1 MPSATTATPLLSA
14 YPKPSGV
21 WDEMIAADGTL
32 RPHYQHL
39 AATLNRL
46 GPAGLAAC
54 ADQARRSIAENG
66 VTYNVYGDPRGMD
79 RPWEFDP
86 VPFVI
91 PPHEWAALEKG
102 LIQRARL
109 LNAVLADLYGPQRLL
124 KEGALPPG
132 IVLGNPGYQFACHG
146 IRPPEDTWLHL
157 YAVDLARGPDGR
169 WWCFADRTQAPSGS
183 GYVLENRI
191 VLSRTLPDDIR
202 DLQVQRL
209 ANFYRIFRDNLYRVA
224 PNNIRREGPR
234 IVLLTP
240 GPLNET
246 YFEHAYLSRYLGF
259 PLVEGGDLTVRD
271 RKVFIKT
278 LEGLQQVDVIL
289 RRVDDGF
296 CDPLELRQDSF
307 LGVPG
312 LLEAMRSGNVC
323 VANPIGSGLA
333 ESPALLAFLPALCR
347 RLLGEE
353 ILIPNTA
360 TWWCGHRK
368 EREHVL
374 SRLDTLLIKGALS
387 DKGSNPIFP
396 ATLSA
401 KDKAALIERIR
412 KSPQNYVGQEKITL
426 SEAPIWNGSELVP
439 RPIALRAYLAAAG
452 DRFIVM
458 PGGLTRVSVSP
469 NIPIVSMQSGG
480 GSKDTWVLS
489 DGPVLHQSLLT
500 PGIQAGTAS
509 RSRTEL
515 PSRVADNLFWLGR
528 YAERAE
534 SLVRIMRVLIAQLT
548 DESSLENPV
557 TAGLLMRLLVPL
569 EILEKPPEAPLLLE
583 KYDREVL
590 NILFKKDHP
599 AGLVRCITNL
609 RGAAWRVRDR
619 LSLDTWRILTELQ
632 QELPAEGHLPELDDA
647 LLLLN
652 RLIRSL
658 SAFAGMVME
667 NMTRSH
673 GWRFLDLGR
682 RLERAHA
689 LLLLVRGTLT
699 EDRDGRHL
707 LEPLL
712 DIADSAMTYRRRYFA
727 HAQTDAVLD
736 LLLREAENPRS
747 ALFQILSIGEHLVH
761 LPAIPGRSEPGL
773 KLRLVAEIGSQLR
786 ALNLESP
793 PAVQAAHLG
802 EITQTIHRLSDR
814 IAHVYFSHAGAQIS

>member
-1 MPSATTATPLLSA
+1 
-14 YPKPSGV
+14 
-21 WDEMIAADGTL
+21 
-32 RPHYQHL
+32 
-39 AATLNRL
+39 
-46 GPAGLAAC
+46 
-54 ADQARRSIAENG
+54 
-66 VTYNVYGDPRGMD
+66 MD
-79 RPWEFDP
+79 RPWVFDP

-91 PPHEWAALEKG
+91 PAHEWEALEKG

-109 LNAVLADLYGPQRLL
+109 LNAVLGDLYGPQKLL
-124 KEGALPPG
+124 KQGALPPG
-132 IVLGNPGYQFACHG
+132 IVLGNPGYQFACQG
-146 IRPPEDTWLHL
+146 IRPVEDTWLHL

-191 VLSRTLPDDIR
+191 VLSRSLPDDIR

-224 PNNIRREGPR
+224 PNNVRREGPR

-312 LLEAMRSGNVC
+312 LLEAMRAGNVL

-347 RLLGEE
+347 KLLGEE

-360 TWWCGHRK
+360 TWWCGQRK
-368 EREHVL
+368 ERDHVL
-374 SRLDTLLIKGALS
+374 ANLDTFLIKGALS
-387 DKGSNPIFP
+387 DKASNPIFP
-396 ATLSA
+396 HTLNA
-401 KDKAALIERIR
+401 RDRAALVEKIL
-412 KSPQNYVGQEKITL
+412 KSPHNFVGQEKITL
-426 SEAPIWNGSELVP
+426 SEAPIWTGKGLAP
-439 RPIALRAYLAAAG
+439 RPIALRVYLASAG

-500 PGIQAGTAS
+500 PGLHVRVS
-509 RSRTEL
+509 DRSVTQV

-534 SLVRIMRVLIAQLT
+534 ILVRIMRVLVTQLT
-548 DESSLENPV
+548 DETTLENPV

-569 EILEKPPEAPLLLE
+569 EILKKAPVAPLLLE
-583 KYDREVL
+583 KYDREAL
-590 NILFKKDHP
+590 NILFKKDQP
-599 AGLVRCITNL
+599 AGLVMCIGNL
-609 RGAAWRVRDR
+609 RSAAWRVRDR
-619 LSLDTWRILTELQ
+619 LSIDTWRILTELQ
-632 QELPAEGHLPELDDA
+632 AELPPEGTLTELDDA
-647 LLLLN
+647 LILLN
-652 RLIRSL
+652 RLIRTL
-658 SAFAGMVME
+658 SAFTGMVGE

-682 RLERAHA
+682 RLERASA

-699 EDRDGRHL
+699 EDPEGRHL
-707 LEPLL
+707 LTPLL

-736 LLLREAENPRS
+736 LLLREEENPRS
-747 ALFQILSIGEHLVH
+747 ALFQLLTIGEHLAH
-761 LPAIPGRSEPGL
+761 LPVMPGRSEPGL
-773 KLRLVAEIGSQLR
+773 KQRLVAELGSELR
-786 ALNLESP
+786 ALDPESP
-793 PAVQAAHLG
+793 PAELAASLSGTVQAV
-802 EITQTIHRLSDR
+802 HRLSDR
-814 IAHVYFSHAGAQIS
+814 IAHVYFSHAGARII

>member
-1 MPSATTATPLLSA
+1 MPLIASSLLTG
-14 YPKPSGV
+14 YPKPRGV
-21 WDEMIAADGTL
+21 WDEMMAADGQL
-32 RPHYQHL
+32 RPHYQRL

-46 GPAGLAAC
+46 GPGGLAAC

-91 PPHEWAALEKG
+91 PPHEWVTLEKG
-102 LIQRARL
+102 LMQRARL

-132 IVLGNPGYQFACHG
+132 IVLGNPGYQFACQG
-146 IRPPEDTWLHL
+146 IRPAEDTWLHL

-191 VLSRTLPDDIR
+191 VLSRSLPDDIR

-209 ANFYRIFRDNLYRVA
+209 ANFYRIFRDNLLRVA
-224 PNNIRREGPR
+224 PHSHRREVPR

-271 RKVFIKT
+271 RKVYIKT
-278 LEGLQQVDVIL
+278 LEGLQPVDVIL

-312 LLEAMRSGNVC
+312 LLEAMRAGNVC

-353 ILIPNTA
+353 ILLPNTA
-360 TWWCGHRK
+360 TWWCGQRK

-374 SRLDTLLIKGALS
+374 ANLDSFLIKGALS
-387 DKGSNPIFP
+387 DKSSNPIFP

-401 KDKAALIERIR
+401 KDRAALVQRIR
-412 KSPQNYVGQEKITL
+412 KDPQHYVGQEKITL
-426 SEAPIWNGSELVP
+426 SEAPIWTGEKLEP
-439 RPIALRAYLAAAG
+439 RPIALRVYLAAAG

-489 DGPVLHQSLLT
+489 DGPVLHQSLLA
-500 PGIQAGTAS
+500 PGIHAPVS
-509 RSRTEL
+509 ERISNEL

-534 SLVRIMRVLIAQLT
+534 IVVRMMRVLVTQLT
-548 DESSLENPV
+548 DDTSVENPV

-569 EILEKPPEAPLLLE
+569 EILEKPPAAPLLLE
-583 KYDREVL
+583 KYDRDAL
-590 NILFKKDHP
+590 NILFKKEQP
-599 AGLVRCITNL
+599 GGLVTCISNL

-632 QELPAEGHLPELDDA
+632 AELPPEGTVSELDDA
-647 LLLLN
+647 LILLN

-682 RLERAHA
+682 RLERSAA
-689 LLLLVRGTLT
+689 LLLLVQGTLK
-699 EDRDGRHL
+699 EDPEGRHL
-707 LEPLL
+707 LMPLL

-736 LLLREAENPRS
+736 LLLREKENPRS
-747 ALFQILSIGEHLVH
+747 ALFQVLSIEEHLAH
-761 LPAIPGRSEPGL
+761 LPAMLGRTDPGL
-773 KLRLVAEIGSQLR
+773 KQRLTADLASRLR
-786 ALNLESP
+786 ALNSDV
-793 PAVQAAHLG
+793 PAPALAAEIG
-802 EITQTIHRLSDR
+802 DITQAVYRLSDR
-814 IAHVYFSHAGAQIS
+814 IAHVYFSHAGASIS

>member
-1 MPSATTATPLLSA
+1 M
-14 YPKPSGV
+14 
-21 WDEMIAADGTL
+21 AADGSL
-32 RPHYQHL
+32 RPHYQRL
-39 AATLNRL
+39 ASTLNRL
-46 GPAGLAAC
+46 GPNGLAAC

-102 LIQRARL
+102 LTQRARL
-109 LNAVLADLYGPQRLL
+109 LNAVLSDLYGPQRLL
-124 KEGALPPG
+124 KEGILPPG

-146 IRPPEDTWLHL
+146 IRPPDDLWLRL
-157 YAVDLARGPDGR
+157 YGVDLARGPDGR

-191 VLSRTLPDDIR
+191 VLSRSLPDDIR

-209 ANFYRIFRDNLYRVA
+209 STFFRIFRDNLSRSA
-224 PNNIRREGPR
+224 PPHPRPEGPR

-240 GPLNET
+240 GPMNET

-271 RKVFIKT
+271 RRVFIKT
-278 LEGLQQVDVIL
+278 LEGLQPVDVIL

-312 LLEAMRSGNVC
+312 LLEAMRAGNVC

-347 RLLGEE
+347 KLFGEE
-353 ILIPNTA
+353 LLLPNTA
-360 TWWCGHRK
+360 TWWCGQRK

-374 SRLDTLLIKGALS
+374 ANLDTFLIKSAFS
-387 DKGSNPIFP
+387 DRASVPIFP

-401 KDKAALIERIR
+401 SERSALVDRIH
-412 KSPQNYVGQEKITL
+412 KTPQYFVGQEKITL
-426 SEAPIWNGSELVP
+426 SEAPIWTGRELAP
-439 RPIALRAYLAAAG
+439 RPIALRVYLAAAREG
-452 DRFIVM
+452 FIVM

-469 NIPIVSMQSGG
+469 SIPIVSMQSGG

-489 DGPVLHQSLLT
+489 DGPVQHQSLLV
-500 PGIQAGTAS
+500 PNGTRHRGS
-509 RSRTEL
+509 ERTINEL

-534 SLVRIMRVLIAQLT
+534 IVVRILRVLITQLT
-548 DESSLENPV
+548 EDTTVENPI
-557 TAGLLMRLLVPL
+557 TAGLLLRLLVPL
-569 EILEKPPEAPLLLE
+569 EILDAAPEFAQSHDRAALDLLFQ
-583 KYDREVL
+583 KAQ
-590 NILFKKDHP
+590 P
-599 AGLVRCITNL
+599 GGLISCIGNL
-609 RGAAWRVRDR
+609 RSAAWKVRDR

-632 QELPAEGHLPELDDA
+632 QELPTEGTLSELDDA
-647 LLLLN
+647 LIVLN
-652 RLIRSL
+652 RLVRSL

-667 NMTRSH
+667 NMTRGH

-682 RLERAHA
+682 RLERTSA
-689 LLLLVRGTLT
+689 LLVLVRGTLQ
-699 EDRDGRHL
+699 EDPEGRHL
-707 LEPLL
+707 LMPLL

-736 LLLREAENPRS
+736 LLLREKENPRS
-747 ALFQILSIGEHLVH
+747 ALFQVLSINEHLAY
-761 LPAIPGRSEPGL
+761 LPAMLGRHDPGL
-773 KLRLVAEIGSQLR
+773 KQRLTAALASQLR
-786 ALNLESP
+786 LLDCAAPAAQLTENLD
-793 PAVQAAHLG
+793 
-802 EITQTIHRLSDR
+802 EITQSLHQLSDR
-814 IAHVYFSHAGAQIS
+814 IAHVYFSHAGARIS

>member
-1 MPSATTATPLLSA
+1 MPLTASSLLTD
-14 YPKPSGV
+14 YPKPAGV
-21 WDEMIAADGTL
+21 WDEMMASDGSL
-32 RPHYQHL
+32 RPHYQRL
-39 AATLNRL
+39 AATLTRL
-46 GPAGLAAC
+46 GPGGLAAC

-109 LNAVLADLYGPQRLL
+109 LNAVLSDLYGPQRLL

-132 IVLGNPGYQFACHG
+132 IVLGNPGFQFACHG

-191 VLSRTLPDDIR
+191 VLSRSLPDDIR

-209 ANFYRIFRDNLYRVA
+209 AGFYRIFRDNLYRIA

-312 LLEAMRSGNVC
+312 LLEAMRAGNVC

-347 RLLGEE
+347 RLLGEQ

-360 TWWCGHRK
+360 TWWCGQRK
-368 EREHVL
+368 ERDHVL
-374 SRLDTLLIKGALS
+374 ANLDTFLIKGALS
-387 DKGSNPIFP
+387 DKASNPIFP
-396 ATLSA
+396 HTLSA
-401 KDKAALIERIR
+401 KDRAALVERIR
-412 KSPQNYVGQEKITL
+412 KSPQSYVGQERITL
-426 SEAPIWNGSELVP
+426 SEAPIWNGKSLSP
-439 RPIALRAYLAAAG
+439 RPIALRVYLAAAG
-452 DRFIVM
+452 DDFIVM

-500 PGIQAGTAS
+500 PDLHVRAS
-509 RSRTEL
+509 DRSVTQV
-515 PSRVADNLFWLGR
+515 PSRVADNLYWLGR

-534 SLVRIMRVLIAQLT
+534 ILVRVMRVLVTQLT
-548 DESSLENPV
+548 DESTLENPI

-569 EILEKPPEAPLLLE
+569 EILKKAPEPPLLLE
-583 KYDREVL
+583 KYEREAL

-599 AGLVRCITNL
+599 SGLVTCIGNL
-609 RGAAWRVRDR
+609 RSAAWRVRDR
-619 LSLDTWRILTELQ
+619 LSIDTWRILSELQ
-632 QELPAEGHLPELDDA
+632 QELPPDGTLTELDDA
-647 LLLLN
+647 LILLN
-652 RLIRSL
+652 RLIRGL

-682 RLERAHA
+682 RLERSSA

-699 EDRDGRHL
+699 EDPDGRHL
-707 LEPLL
+707 LTPIL

-736 LLLREAENPRS
+736 LLLREEENPRS
-747 ALFQILSIGEHLVH
+747 ALFQLLSISDHLAH
-761 LPAIPGRSEPGL
+761 LPAMPGRSEPGM
-773 KLRLVAEIGSQLR
+773 KQRLIAELISQLR
-786 ALNLESP
+786 RLDPETPPEQLGACLEGT
-793 PAVQAAHLG
+793 VQAVN
-802 EITQTIHRLSDR
+802 RLSDR

>member
-1 MPSATTATPLLSA
+1 MSLTVSSLITN
-14 YPKPSGV
+14 YPKPHGV
-21 WDEMIAADGTL
+21 WDEMMAADGTL

-39 AATLNRL
+39 AATLTRL
-46 GPAGLAAC
+46 GPSGLAAC
-54 ADQARRSIAENG
+54 ADQARRSIADNG

-91 PPHEWAALEKG
+91 PQHEWAALERG
-102 LIQRARL
+102 LVQRARV
-109 LNAVLADLYGPQRLL
+109 LNAVLGDLYGPQRLL

-132 IVLGNPGYQFACHG
+132 IVLGNPGYQFASHG
-146 IRPPEDTWLHL
+146 IQPPEDTWLYL

-191 VLSRTLPDDIR
+191 VLSRILPDDIR

-209 ANFYRIFRDNLYRVA
+209 ANFYRVFRDNLYRVA

-271 RKVFIKT
+271 RKVFIKS
-278 LEGLQQVDVIL
+278 LEGLQPVDVIL

-312 LLEAMRSGNVC
+312 LLDAMRAGNVL

-353 ILIPNTA
+353 LLLPNTA
-360 TWWCGHRK
+360 TWWCGQRK
-368 EREHVL
+368 ERDHVMGN
-374 SRLDTLLIKGALS
+374 LDTLLIKGAFG
-387 DKGSNPIFP
+387 DKSNNPIFP
-396 ATLSA
+396 HALSA
-401 KDKAALIERIR
+401 KDRSALVERIR
-412 KSPQNYVGQEKITL
+412 KTPHHFVGQEKISL
-426 SEAPIWNGSELVP
+426 SEAPIWTGSSLTP
-439 RPIALRAYLAAAG
+439 RPIALRVYLASAG

-469 NIPIVSMQSGG
+469 NVPIVSMQSGG

-500 PGIQAGTAS
+500 PGLHIRVAD
-509 RSRTEL
+509 RSVTQV

-534 SLVRIMRVLIAQLT
+534 SLVRIMRVLVTQLT
-548 DESSLENPV
+548 DETALENPV

-569 EILEKPPEAPLLLE
+569 EIIKKAPTAPLLLE
-583 KYDREVL
+583 KYEREAL
-590 NILFKKDHP
+590 NILFNKDQP
-599 AGLVRCITNL
+599 AGLVMCLGNL
-609 RGAAWRVRDR
+609 RSAAWRVRDR
-619 LSLDTWRILTELQ
+619 LSIDTWRILTELQ
-632 QELPAEGHLPELDDA
+632 AELPPEGSLPELDEA
-647 LLLLN
+647 LVLLN
-652 RLIRSL
+652 HLIRGL

-682 RLERAHA
+682 RLERASA
-689 LLLLVRGTLT
+689 LLLLVGGTLT
-699 EDRDGRHL
+699 EDPAGRHL
-707 LEPLL
+707 LPPLL

-736 LLLREAENPRS
+736 LLLREEENPRS
-747 ALFQILSIGEHLVH
+747 ALFQLLSIADHLSH
-761 LPAIPGRSEPGL
+761 LPSMPGRTEPGL
-773 KLRLVAEIGSQLR
+773 KHRLIAELISELRDLDPEMPPETLARRVAGT
-786 ALNLESP
+786 
-793 PAVQAAHLG
+793 VG
-802 EITQTIHRLSDR
+802 TVHRLSDR

>member
-1 MPSATTATPLLSA
+1 MPLIASSLITN
-14 YPKPSGV
+14 YPKPRGV
-21 WDEMIAADGTL
+21 WDEMMAADGTL

-39 AATLNRL
+39 AATLTRL

-54 ADQARRSIAENG
+54 ADQARRSIADNG

-91 PPHEWAALEKG
+91 PQHEWAALEQG
-102 LIQRARL
+102 LMQRARL
-109 LNAVLADLYGPQRLL
+109 LNAVLGDLYGPQRLL

-132 IVLGNPGYQFACHG
+132 MILGNPGYQFASHG

-191 VLSRTLPDDIR
+191 VLSRSLPDDIR

-209 ANFYRIFRDNLYRVA
+209 ANFYRVFRDNLFRVA

-312 LLEAMRSGNVC
+312 LLEAMRAGNVL

-347 RLLGEE
+347 RLLREE
-353 ILIPNTA
+353 LLLPNTA
-360 TWWCGHRK
+360 TWWCGQRK
-368 EREHVL
+368 ERDHVL
-374 SRLDTLLIKGALS
+374 ANLDTFLIKGALS
-387 DKGSNPIFP
+387 DKASNPIFP
-396 ATLSA
+396 HTLSA
-401 KDKAALIERIR
+401 RDRAALVEQIR
-412 KSPQNYVGQEKITL
+412 KQPHLYVGQEKITL
-426 SEAPIWNGSELVP
+426 SEAPIWTGSELSP
-439 RPIALRAYLAAAG
+439 RPIALRVYLASAG
-452 DRFIVM
+452 DRFMVM

-469 NIPIVSMQSGG
+469 TIPIVSMQSGG

-500 PGIQAGTAS
+500 PGWHVRVS
-509 RSRTEL
+509 DRSVPQV

-534 SLVRIMRVLIAQLT
+534 ILVRIMRVLVTQLT
-548 DESSLENPV
+548 DETTLENPV

-569 EILEKPPEAPLLLE
+569 EILKKAPTAPLLLE
-583 KYDREVL
+583 KYDREAL
-590 NILFKKDHP
+590 NILFKKDRP
-599 AGLVRCITNL
+599 AGLVMCIGNL
-609 RGAAWRVRDR
+609 RSAAWRVRDR
-619 LSLDTWRILTELQ
+619 LSIDTWRILTELQ
-632 QELPAEGHLPELDDA
+632 AELPPEGTLPELDEA
-647 LLLLN
+647 LVLLN
-652 RLIRSL
+652 RLIRGL

-682 RLERAHA
+682 RLERASA
-689 LLLLVRGTLT
+689 LLLLVSGTLT
-699 EDRDGRHL
+699 EDPAGRHL
-707 LEPLL
+707 LTPLL

-736 LLLREAENPRS
+736 LLLREEENPRS
-747 ALFQILSIGEHLVH
+747 ALFQLLSIAEHMAH
-761 LPAIPGRSEPGL
+761 LPSMPGRTEPGL
-773 KLRLVAEIGSQLR
+773 KHRLIAELISELRSLDPEM
-786 ALNLESP
+786 P
-793 PAVQAAHLG
+793 PDTLAPRIAGTAQAV
-802 EITQTIHRLSDR
+802 HRLSDR
-814 IAHVYFSHAGAQIS
+814 IAHVFFSHAGAQIS

>member
-1 MPSATTATPLLSA
+1 MPITASTLLTS
-14 YPKPSGV
+14 YPKPTGV
-21 WDEMIAADGTL
+21 WDEMMAADGTL
-32 RPHYQHL
+32 RPHYQRL
-39 AATLNRL
+39 AATLTRL
-46 GPAGLAAC
+46 GPAGLEAC
-54 ADQARRSIAENG
+54 ADQARRSIADNG

-91 PPHEWAALEKG
+91 PPHEWEALERG

-109 LNAVLADLYGPQRLL
+109 LNAVLGDLYGPQRLL

-132 IVLGNPGYQFACHG
+132 IVLGNPGYQFACQG

-191 VLSRTLPDDIR
+191 VLSRSLPDDIR

-209 ANFYRIFRDNLYRVA
+209 ANFYRIFRDNLYRIA

-312 LLEAMRSGNVC
+312 LLEAMRAGNVC

-353 ILIPNTA
+353 ILLPNTA
-360 TWWCGHRK
+360 TWWCGQRK

-374 SRLDTLLIKGALS
+374 ANLDTFLIKGAMS
-387 DKGSNPIFP
+387 DKAGNPIFP
-396 ATLSA
+396 RNLNA
-401 KDKAALIERIR
+401 KDRAALLERIR
-412 KSPQNYVGQEKITL
+412 KSPQSFVGQERITL
-426 SEAPIWNGSELVP
+426 SEAPIWTGKELAP
-439 RPIALRAYLAAAG
+439 RPIALRVYLAAAG

-458 PGGLTRVSVSP
+458 PGGLTRASVSP

-500 PGIQAGTAS
+500 PGLHVRVS
-509 RSRTEL
+509 ERSVTQV

-534 SLVRIMRVLIAQLT
+534 ILVRIMRVLVTQLT
-548 DESSLENPV
+548 DETSMENPT

-569 EILEKPPEAPLLLE
+569 EILKKAPTAPLLLE
-583 KYDREVL
+583 KYDREAL
-590 NILFKKDHP
+590 NILFNKEQP
-599 AGLVRCITNL
+599 AGLVACIGNL
-609 RGAAWRVRDR
+609 RRAAWMVRDR

-632 QELPAEGHLPELDDA
+632 QELPPEGSLPELDDA
-647 LLLLN
+647 LILLN
-652 RLIRSL
+652 RLIRGL

-682 RLERAHA
+682 RLERSAA
-689 LLLLVRGTLT
+689 LLLLVRGTLK
-699 EDRDGRHL
+699 EDPEGRHL
-707 LEPLL
+707 LAPLL

-727 HAQTDAVLD
+727 HAQTDAVMD
-736 LLLREAENPRS
+736 LLLREEENPRS
-747 ALFQILSIGEHLVH
+747 ALFQVQSISDHLAH
-761 LPAIPGRSEPGL
+761 LPAMPGRSDPGL
-773 KLRLVAEIGSQLR
+773 KQRLAAELASQLR
-786 ALNLESP
+786 AINPETA
-793 PAVQAAHLG
+793 PAALAGSLG
-802 EITQTIHRLSDR
+802 EISQSIYRLSDR
-814 IAHVYFSHAGAQIS
+814 IAHVYFSHAGARIS

>member
-1 MPSATTATPLLSA
+1 MPLTVSSLLSN
-14 YPKPSGV
+14 YPKPTGV
-21 WDEMIAADGTL
+21 WDEMIASDGSL
-32 RPHYQHL
+32 RPHYQRL
-39 AATLNRL
+39 ASTLTRL
-46 GPAGLAAC
+46 GPTGLAAC
-54 ADQARRSIAENG
+54 ADQARRSMVENG
-66 VTYNVYGDPRGMD
+66 VTYNVYSDPRGMD

-191 VLSRTLPDDIR
+191 VLSRSLPDDIR

-209 ANFYRIFRDNLYRVA
+209 ANFYRIFRDNLYRLA
-224 PNNIRREGPR
+224 PNNTRREGPR

-278 LEGLQQVDVIL
+278 LEGLQPVDVIL

-312 LLEAMRSGNVC
+312 LLEAMRAGNVC

-368 EREHVL
+368 ERQHVL
-374 SRLDTLLIKGALS
+374 ANLDTFLIKGAHS
-387 DKGSNPIFP
+387 DKESNPIFP
-396 ATLSA
+396 ATLNA
-401 KDKAALIERIR
+401 KDRAALIRRILQ
-412 KSPQNYVGQEKITL
+412 SPQNYVGQEKITL
-426 SEAPIWNGSELVP
+426 SQAPVWTGRALAP

-452 DRFIVM
+452 GRFIVM

-480 GSKDTWVLS
+480 GSKDTWILS

-500 PGIQAGTAS
+500 PRPGTTAAT
-509 RSRTEL
+509 RTTTEL

-534 SLVRIMRVLIAQLT
+534 ILVRILRVLVTQLT
-548 DESSLENPV
+548 DETSPEHPV

-569 EILEKPPEAPLLLE
+569 EILTPLPEAPLLPG
-583 KYDREVL
+583 KYDREAL
-590 NILFKKDHP
+590 QLLFRKDQP
-599 AGLVRCITNL
+599 GGLVTCLGNL
-609 RGAAWRVRDR
+609 RRAAWMVRDR
-619 LSLDTWRILTELQ
+619 LSLDTWRILTELH
-632 QELPAEGHLPELDDA
+632 QELPPEGTLPEPDDA
-647 LLLLN
+647 LPLLN

-667 NMTRSH
+667 NMTRGH

-682 RLERAHA
+682 RLERSAT

-699 EDRDGRHL
+699 EDPEGRHL
-707 LEPLL
+707 LMPLL

-747 ALFQILSIGEHLVH
+747 ALFQVLSIDDHLTH
-761 LPAIPGRSEPGL
+761 LPAIPGRSGPGL
-773 KLRLVAEIGSQLR
+773 KQRLTAELARQLRDLDPDAPPSRLVAR
-786 ALNLESP
+786 
-793 PAVQAAHLG
+793 LG
-802 EITQTIHRLSDR
+802 ELTQAVHSLSDR
-814 IAHVYFSHAGAQIS
+814 IAHVYFSHAGARIS

>member
-1 MPSATTATPLLSA
+1 MVAS
-14 YPKPSGV
+14 
-21 WDEMIAADGTL
+21 DGSL
-32 RPHYQHL
+32 RPHYQRL
-39 AATLNRL
+39 ASTLNRL
-46 GPAGLAAC
+46 GPTGLAAC

-102 LIQRARL
+102 LVQRARL

-191 VLSRTLPDDIR
+191 VLSRSLPDDIR

-224 PNNIRREGPR
+224 PNNIRLEGPR

-240 GPLNET
+240 GPMNET

-271 RKVFIKT
+271 RKVYIKT
-278 LEGLQQVDVIL
+278 LEGLQPVDVIL

-312 LLEAMRSGNVC
+312 LLEAMRAGNVC

-360 TWWCGHRK
+360 TWWCGQRK

-374 SRLDTLLIKGALS
+374 ANLDTFLIKGALS
-387 DKGSNPIFP
+387 DKSGNPIFP
-396 ATLSA
+396 HTLSG
-401 KDKAALIERIR
+401 KERAALVEKIR
-412 KSPQNYVGQEKITL
+412 KSPQHYVGQEKITL
-426 SEAPIWNGSELVP
+426 SEAPIWTGTEFAP

-489 DGPVLHQSLLT
+489 EGPVLHQSLLT
-500 PGIQAGTAS
+500 PDTRHRVS
-509 RSRTEL
+509 ERTINEL

-534 SLVRIMRVLIAQLT
+534 IVVRIMRVLVTQLT
-548 DESSLENPV
+548 DDTMVENPV

-569 EILEKPPEAPLLLE
+569 EMLEKAPKAPLLLE
-583 KYDREVL
+583 KYDREAL
-590 NILFKKDHP
+590 NILFKKEQP
-599 AGLVRCITNL
+599 GGLVHCIGNL

-632 QELPAEGHLPELDDA
+632 QELPPEGTVSELDNA
-647 LLLLN
+647 LVLLN
-652 RLIRSL
+652 RIIRTL

-667 NMTRSH
+667 NMTRGH

-682 RLERAHA
+682 RLERASS
-689 LLLLVRGTLT
+689 LLLLVGSTLK
-699 EDRDGRHL
+699 EDPEGRHL
-707 LEPLL
+707 LRPLL

-727 HAQTDAVLD
+727 HAQTNAVLD
-736 LLLREAENPRS
+736 LLLREKENPRS
-747 ALFQILSIGEHLVH
+747 ALFQILSINEHLAY
-761 LPAIPGRSEPGL
+761 LPAMPGRTDPGQ
-773 KLRLVAEIGSQLR
+773 KQRLTAELASQLR
-786 ALNLESP
+786 ALNSDGP
-793 PAVQAAHLG
+793 PAQVVGQIS
-802 EITQTIHRLSDR
+802 EITQSVYRLSDR
-814 IAHVYFSHAGAQIS
+814 IAHVYFSHAGARIS

>member
-1 MPSATTATPLLSA
+1 MLTTASSLLTN
-14 YPKPSGV
+14 YPKPEGV
-21 WDEMIAADGTL
+21 WDEMMASDGQL
-32 RPHYQHL
+32 RPHYQRL
-39 AATLNRL
+39 ASTLNRL
-46 GPAGLAAC
+46 GPGGLAAC

-102 LIQRARL
+102 LVQRARL
-109 LNAVLADLYGPQRLL
+109 LNAVLGDLYGPQRLL

-132 IVLGNPGYQFACHG
+132 IVLGNPGYQFACQG

-191 VLSRTLPDDIR
+191 VLSRSLPDDIR

-209 ANFYRIFRDNLYRVA
+209 ANFYRVFRDNLYRVA
-224 PNNIRREGPR
+224 PNNVRREGPR

-278 LEGLQQVDVIL
+278 LEGLQPVDVIL

-312 LLEAMRSGNVC
+312 LLEAMRAGNVC

-333 ESPALLAFLPALCR
+333 ESPALLAFMPALCR
-347 RLLGEE
+347 KLLGEE
-353 ILIPNTA
+353 ILLPNTA
-360 TWWCGHRK
+360 TWWCGQRK
-368 EREHVL
+368 EREHVI
-374 SRLDTLLIKGALS
+374 SHLDKFLIKGALS
-387 DKGSNPIFP
+387 DKASVPIFP
-396 ATLSA
+396 ANLSA
-401 KDKAALIERIR
+401 RERAALIEKIR
-412 KSPQNYVGQEKITL
+412 KSPQHYVGQEKITL
-426 SEAPIWNGSELVP
+426 SEAPIWTGTELAP
-439 RPIALRAYLAAAG
+439 RPIALRVYLAAAG

-500 PGIQAGTAS
+500 PGIGTRVS
-509 RSRTEL
+509 ERTSNEL

-534 SLVRIMRVLIAQLT
+534 GVVRIMRVLVTQLT
-548 DESSLENPV
+548 DDTAAENPR

-569 EILEKPPEAPLLLE
+569 EILKKAPAPPLLLE
-583 KYDREVL
+583 KYDREAL
-590 NILFKKDHP
+590 NILFKKEQP
-599 AGLVRCITNL
+599 GGLVTCIGNL

-632 QELPAEGHLPELDDA
+632 QELPPEGSVSELDDA
-647 LLLLN
+647 LILLN

-667 NMTRSH
+667 NMTRGH

-682 RLERAHA
+682 RLERASA
-689 LLLLVRGTLT
+689 LLLLVSGTLQ
-699 EDRDGRHL
+699 EDPEGRYL
-707 LEPLL
+707 LMPLL

-736 LLLREAENPRS
+736 LLLREKENPRS
-747 ALFQILSIGEHLVH
+747 ALFQILSINEHLSY
-761 LPAIPGRSEPGL
+761 LPAMPGRNDPGL
-773 KLRLVAEIGSQLR
+773 KQRLSADLSTKLH
-786 ALNLESP
+786 ALNPEATPMVLTS
-793 PAVQAAHLG
+793 QIG
-802 EITQTIHRLSDR
+802 EIIDSVHLLADR
-814 IAHVYFSHAGAQIS
+814 IAHVYFSHAGASIS